1 MKTLYIDCSMG
12 AAGDMLA
19 AALLELMPDADAALS
34 QMNAFG
40 IHGVAY
46 ARERMAKCGIMGT
59 HLSVKVHGEEEGRDD
74 REGSGCRDHRDHRD
88 HRDDREMHEHGHGHH
103 EHHHEHHG
111 LGDVLHLVGHLA
123 LPEKV
128 KGDVAA
134 VYQLLA
140 DAESR
145 AHGRPVGEVHFHEV
159 GALDAVADIAA
170 VCWLLAELAPDE
182 VVVSPIHVGSGT
194 VRCAHGIL
202 PVPAP
207 ATAFLLEGVPSY
219 SDGAVQG
226 ELCTPTGAALLKHF
240 ATRFGPQPTMSVKA
254 VGYGAGAREF
264 EGRANLLRAS
274 LGESVADGDAD
285 EVFELTCN
293 IDDMTGEEIA
303 FACERLFAAGA
314 KDVLTIPVTMKKGRP
329 GVMIQALCAVAD
341 HDALVAAMFRHTT
354 TLGIRETRCRRQ
366 VLARREETVALSDG
380 TTVRRKV
387 SEGYGVRRATRE
399 FDDVAAAARAAD
411 LPIRDVVGDF

>member
-1 MKTLYIDCSMG
+1 MG
-12 AAGDMLA
+12 K
-19 AALLELMPDADAALS
+19 
-34 QMNAFG
+34 
-40 IHGVAY
+40 
-46 ARERMAKCGIMGT
+46 R
-59 HLSVKVHGEEEGRDD
+59 EEGRGKS
-74 REGSGCRDHRDHRD
+74 EGGHRH
-88 HRDDREMHEHGHGHH
+88 DREMHGHH
-103 EHHHEHHG
+103 EHKSLAHILHH
-111 LGDVLHLVGHLA
+111 VGHLA

-274 LGESVADGDAD
+274 IGESVAGGDAD
-285 EVFELTCN
+285 EVFELDCN

-314 KDVLTIPVTMKKGRP
+314 KDVVTIPMTMKKGRP

-366 VLARREETVALSDG
+366 VLARREETVALPGG

-387 SEGYGVRRATRE
+387 SEGYGVRRAKLE

-411 LPIRDVVGDF
+411 LPIRDVAGDF

>member
-19 AALLELMPDADAALS
+19 AALLELMPDADAALA
-34 QMNAFG
+34 QLNAFG
-40 IHGVAY
+40 IHGVVY

-59 HLSVKVHGEEEGRDD
+59 HLSVKVHGEEEGEQEIGN
-74 REGSGCRDHRDHRD
+74 REEGRGKSEGGHRH
-88 HRDDREMHEHGHGHH
+88 DREMHGHH
-103 EHHHEHHG
+103 EHKSLAHILHH
-111 LGDVLHLVGHLA
+111 VGHLA

-128 KGDVAA
+128 KSDVAA

-274 LGESVADGDAD
+274 LGESVAGGDAD
-285 EVFELTCN
+285 EVLELACN

-314 KDVLTIPVTMKKGRP
+314 KDVVTIPVTMKKGRP

-366 VLARREETVALSDG
+366 VLARREETVALPGG

-387 SEGYGVRRATRE
+387 SEGYGVRRAKLE

-411 LPIRDVVGDF
+411 LPIRDVVSDF

>member
-19 AALLELMPDADAALS
+19 AALLELMPDADAALA

-59 HLSVKVHGEEEGRDD
+59 HLSVKVHGEEEGREC
-74 REGSGCRDHRDHRD
+74 REGSGCRDHRD

-111 LGDVLHLVGHLA
+111 LEDVLHLVGHLA

-128 KGDVAA
+128 KSDVAA

-274 LGESVADGDAD
+274 LGESVAGGDAD
-285 EVFELTCN
+285 DVFELTCN

-314 KDVLTIPVTMKKGRP
+314 KDVVTIPVTMKKGRL

-387 SEGYGVRRATRE
+387 SEGYGVRRTKLE

-411 LPIRDVVGDF
+411 LPIRDITASMN

>member
-19 AALLELMPDADAALS
+19 AALLELMPDADAALA
-34 QMNAFG
+34 QLNAFG
-40 IHGVAY
+40 IHGVVY

-59 HLSVKVHGEEEGRDD
+59 HLSVKVHGEEEGEQEIGN
-74 REGSGCRDHRDHRD
+74 REEGRGKSEGGHRH
-88 HRDDREMHEHGHGHH
+88 DREMHGHH
-103 EHHHEHHG
+103 EHKSLAHILHH
-111 LGDVLHLVGHLA
+111 VGHLA

-145 AHGRPVGEVHFHEV
+145 AHGRPVVEVHFHEV

-274 LGESVADGDAD
+274 IGESVAGGDAD
-285 EVFELTCN
+285 EVFELDCN

-314 KDVLTIPVTMKKGRP
+314 KDVVTIPMTMKKGRP

-366 VLARREETVALSDG
+366 VLARREETVALPGG

-387 SEGYGVRRATRE
+387 SEGYGVRRAKLE

-411 LPIRDVVGDF
+411 LPIRDVAGDF

>member
-19 AALLELMPDADAALS
+19 AALLELMPDADAALA
-34 QMNAFG
+34 QLNAFG
-40 IHGVAY
+40 IHGVVY

-59 HLSVKVHGEEEGRDD
+59 HLSVKVHGEEEGEQEIGN
-74 REGSGCRDHRDHRD
+74 REEGRGKSEGGHRH
-88 HRDDREMHEHGHGHH
+88 DREMHGHH
-103 EHHHEHHG
+103 EHKSLAHILHH
-111 LGDVLHLVGHLA
+111 VGHLA

-274 LGESVADGDAD
+274 IGESVAGGDAD
-285 EVFELTCN
+285 EVFELVCN

-314 KDVLTIPVTMKKGRP
+314 KDVVTIPMTMKKGRP

-366 VLARREETVALSDG
+366 VLARREETVALPGG

-387 SEGYGVRRATRE
+387 SEGYGVRRAKLE

-411 LPIRDVVGDF
+411 LPIRDVAGDF

>member
-74 REGSGCRDHRDHRD
+74 RE
-88 HRDDREMHEHGHGHH
+88 MHGHEHGHGHGHH
-103 EHHHEHHG
+103 EHGHHEHKSLAHI
-111 LGDVLHLVGHLA
+111 LHLVGHLA

-219 SDGAVQG
+219 SDGSVQG

-274 LGESVADGDAD
+274 LGESVAAKG
-285 EVFELTCN
+285 VFRKREN
-293 IDDMTGEEIA
+293 NS
-303 FACERLFAAGA
+303 FAIL
-314 KDVLTIPVTMKKGRP
+314 
-329 GVMIQALCAVAD
+329 
-341 HDALVAAMFRHTT
+341 LVF
-354 TLGIRETRCRRQ
+354 
-366 VLARREETVALSDG
+366 LSSS
-380 TTVRRKV
+380 K
-387 SEGYGVRRATRE
+387 
-399 FDDVAAAARAAD
+399 
-411 LPIRDVVGDF
+411 

>member
-19 AALLELMPDADAALS
+19 AALLELMPDADAALA
-34 QMNAFG
+34 QLNAFG
-40 IHGVAY
+40 IHGVVY

-59 HLSVKVHGEEEGRDD
+59 HLSVKVHGEEEGEQEIGN
-74 REGSGCRDHRDHRD
+74 REEGRGKSEGGHRH
-88 HRDDREMHEHGHGHH
+88 DREMHGHH
-103 EHHHEHHG
+103 EHKSLAHILHH
-111 LGDVLHLVGHLA
+111 VGHLA

-274 LGESVADGDAD
+274 IGESVAGGDAD
-285 EVFELTCN
+285 EVFELDCN

-314 KDVLTIPVTMKKGRP
+314 KDVVTIPMTMKKGRP

-366 VLARREETVALSDG
+366 VLARREETVALPGG

-387 SEGYGVRRATRE
+387 SEGYGVRRAKLE

-411 LPIRDVVGDF
+411 LPIRDVAGDF

>member
-1 MKTLYIDCSMG
+1 MKTLYLDCSMG

-19 AALLELMPDADAALS
+19 AALLELMPDPEAALARL
-34 QMNAFG
+34 NAFG
-40 IHGVAY
+40 IPCVEY
-46 ARERMAKCGIMGT
+46 AREKIAKCGIVGT
-59 HLSVKVHGEEEGRDD
+59 HLSVKVHGEEEGQ
-74 REGSGCRDHRDHRD
+74 EHH
-88 HRDDREMHEHGHGHH
+88 HGHGHH
-103 EHHHEHHG
+103 EHKSF
-111 LGDVLHLVGHLA
+111 VNILHLVEHLA
-123 LPEKV
+123 LPEAEKEAV
-128 KGDVAA
+128 ADV
-134 VYQLLA
+134 YRLLA

-145 AHGRPVGEVHFHEV
+145 AHGRPMDEVHFHEV

-182 VVVSPIHVGSGT
+182 IVASPVHVGSGT

-226 ELCTPTGAALLKHF
+226 ELCTPTGAALLKRF
-240 ATRFGPQPTMSVKA
+240 ATRFGPQPVMSVSA
-254 VGYGAGAREF
+254 IGYGAGNRDF

-274 LGESVADGDAD
+274 LGESGAARDAD
-285 EVFELTCN
+285 EVFELSCN

-314 KDVLTIPVTMKKGRP
+314 KDVVTLPVTMKKGRP
-329 GVMIQALCAVAD
+329 GIMIQALCAVPD
-341 HDALVAAMFRHTT
+341 HDALVSAMFRHTT
-354 TLGIRETRCRRQ
+354 TLGIRETLCRRS
-366 VLARREETVALSDG
+366 VLARWEEKATLQDG
-380 TTVRRKV
+380 TVVRRKA
-387 SEGYGVRRATRE
+387 SEGYGVRRAKLE

-411 LPIRDVVGDF
+411 LPIRDMMA

>member
-1 MKTLYIDCSMG
+1 M
-12 AAGDMLA
+12 
-19 AALLELMPDADAALS
+19 
-34 QMNAFG
+34 
-40 IHGVAY
+40 
-46 ARERMAKCGIMGT
+46 
-59 HLSVKVHGEEEGRDD
+59 
-74 REGSGCRDHRDHRD
+74 
-88 HRDDREMHEHGHGHH
+88 
-103 EHHHEHHG
+103 
-111 LGDVLHLVGHLA
+111 
-123 LPEKV
+123 
-128 KGDVAA
+128 
-134 VYQLLA
+134 
-140 DAESR
+140 
-145 AHGRPVGEVHFHEV
+145 
-159 GALDAVADIAA
+159 
-170 VCWLLAELAPDE
+170 
-182 VVVSPIHVGSGT
+182 
-194 VRCAHGIL
+194 RCAHGIL

-274 LGESVADGDAD
+274 LGESVAGGDAD
-285 EVFELTCN
+285 EVFELVCN

-380 TTVRRKV
+380 KTVRRKV
-387 SEGYGVRRATRE
+387 SEGYGVRRTKLE

-411 LPIRDVVGDF
+411 LPIRDVVSDF

>member
-1 MKTLYIDCSMG
+1 MKTLYLDCCMG

-19 AALLELMPDADAALS
+19 AALLELMPDPDAALARL
-34 QMNAFG
+34 NAFG
-40 IHGVAY
+40 IPGVAY
-46 ARERMAKCGIMGT
+46 ARERMAKCGIAGT
-59 HLSVKVHGEEEGRDD
+59 HLAVTVHGEEEGRESED
-74 REGSGCRDHRDHRD
+74 GRDHRDLRD
-88 HRDDREMHEHGHGHH
+88 HREDRDDGNVHSRHHHEHHD
-103 EHHHEHHG
+103 HHHEHHG
-111 LGDVLHLVGHLA
+111 VEDILHLVGHLA

-128 KGDVAA
+128 KEDVAA
-134 VYQLLA
+134 VYRLLA

-145 AHGRPVGEVHFHEV
+145 AHGRPVGEIHFHEV

-182 VVVSPIHVGSGT
+182 IVASPVHVGSGT
-194 VRCAHGIL
+194 VRCAHGVL

-219 SDGAVQG
+219 SDGAVRG

-240 ATRFGPQPTMSVKA
+240 VARFGTQPAMRVTA
-254 VGYGAGAREF
+254 IGHGAGKKDF
-264 EGRANLLRAS
+264 EGMANLLRAS
-274 LGESVADGDAD
+274 LGESGDAAGSD
-285 EVFELTCN
+285 EVFELSCN

-314 KDVLTIPVTMKKGRP
+314 KDVVTIPVAMKKGRP
-329 GVMIQALCAVAD
+329 GVMIQALCAPAD

-366 VLARREETVALSDG
+366 VLTRREETVTLPDG
-380 TTVRRKV
+380 TTARRKV
-387 SEGYGVRRATRE
+387 SEGYGVRRVKLE
-399 FDDVAAAARAAD
+399 HDDVAAYARAAD
-411 LPIRDVVGDF
+411 VPLREVVAE

>member
-19 AALLELMPDADAALS
+19 AALLELMPDADAALA
-34 QMNAFG
+34 QLNAFG
-40 IHGVAY
+40 IHGVVY

-59 HLSVKVHGEEEGRDD
+59 HLSVKVHGEEEGEQEIGN
-74 REGSGCRDHRDHRD
+74 REEGRGKSEGGHRH
-88 HRDDREMHEHGHGHH
+88 DREMHGHH
-103 EHHHEHHG
+103 EHKSLAHILHH
-111 LGDVLHLVGHLA
+111 VGHLA

-274 LGESVADGDAD
+274 LGESVAGGDAD
-285 EVFELTCN
+285 EVLELACN

-314 KDVLTIPVTMKKGRP
+314 KDVVTIPVTMKKGRP

-366 VLARREETVALSDG
+366 VLARREETVALPGG

-387 SEGYGVRRATRE
+387 SEGYGVRRAKLE

-411 LPIRDVVGDF
+411 LPIRDVVSDF

>member
-1 MKTLYIDCSMG
+1 MKTLYLDCGMG

-19 AALLELMPDADAALS
+19 AALLEIMPDPESALARL
-34 QMNAFG
+34 NAFG
-40 IHGVAY
+40 IPGVVY
-46 ARERMAKCGIMGT
+46 ARERMVKCGIMGT
-59 HLSVKVHGEEEGRDD
+59 HLSVKVHGEEED
-74 REGSGCRDHRDHRD
+74 
-88 HRDDREMHEHGHGHH
+88 HEHHHGHEHGHH

-128 KGDVAA
+128 KDDVTA
-134 VYQLLA
+134 VYRLLA

-145 AHGRPVGEVHFHEV
+145 AHGRPVGEIHFHEV

-182 VVVSPIHVGSGT
+182 IVASPVNVGSGT
-194 VRCAHGIL
+194 VRCAHGVL

-219 SDGAVQG
+219 SDGAVRG

-240 ATRFGPQPTMSVKA
+240 ATRFGPQPVMRVTA
-254 VGYGAGAREF
+254 IGYGAGTRDF
-264 EGRANLLRAS
+264 EGRANLLRVS
-274 LGESVADGDAD
+274 FGESGAAAGTD
-285 EVFELTCN
+285 EVFELACN

-303 FACERLFAAGA
+303 FACERLFAVGA
-314 KDVLTIPVTMKKGRP
+314 KDVATIPLTMKKGRP
-329 GVMIQALCAVAD
+329 GVMIQALCAPAD

-354 TLGIRETRCRRQ
+354 TLGVRETRCRRS
-366 VLARREETVALSDG
+366 VLVRREETTTLPDG
-380 TTVRRKV
+380 TTARRKV
-387 SEGYGVRRATRE
+387 SEGYGVRRVKLE
-399 FDDVAAAARAAD
+399 YDDVAAYARAAD
-411 LPIRDVVGDF
+411 VPLREVSSE

>member
-19 AALLELMPDADAALS
+19 AALLELMPDADAALA
-34 QMNAFG
+34 QMNSFG

-59 HLSVKVHGEEEGRDD
+59 HLSVKVHGEEEGHHH
-74 REGSGCRDHRDHRD
+74 G
-88 HRDDREMHEHGHGHH
+88 HEHGHH

-128 KGDVAA
+128 KSDVAA

-240 ATRFGPQPTMSVKA
+240 ATRFGPQPTMSVRA

-274 LGESVADGDAD
+274 LGESVAGGDAD

-314 KDVLTIPVTMKKGRP
+314 KDVVKIPVTMKKGRP

-387 SEGYGVRRATRE
+387 SEGYGVRRAKLE

-411 LPIRDVVGDF
+411 LPIRDITASMN